1 MNPKRQSSQPFLII
15 LLTVAMLFLLTVFRS
30 GFSIGSFTFKRVNIL
45 SDVIMKTKKPALVVP
60 IPKVKIK
67 LTKKELNLIKSG
79 KLNKDSLIQVLQ
91 KDVRISDFRT
101 DSLEILGRFFSTLQ
115 QSENEKK
122 RVRIAWFGDSMI
134 EGDLITSTVRNIM
147 QKEFGGRGVGF
158 VSLLS
163 PTAGYRKTID
173 QSSSSDWKTYSV
185 LKPQRGLF
193 PGISGQVYIPNSDK
207 NSTMDSWV
215 AFKSPSDHANS
226 TMQEIKLY
234 YGRSFNGSINYTCD
248 GKEFKDSLKGID
260 LVNEHILSQ
269 KPGSHQLRA
278 EFKGDSLTVFGI
290 SEESETGI
298 LIDNLSLRGNS
309 GTPMQF
315 IPEKV
320 LKGFNKYLKYDLIV
334 LQYGTNVVAGTD
346 TNMVWYERGMIKVI
360 NRLKRNFPQADIL
373 LISVGDKS
381 AKEDMQ
387 FATQPNVPMLVE
399 TQRRIAHHTG
409 IAFWNLYQAMG
420 GANSMVNWV
429 ESAKPLANKDYTHLN
444 SRGAAKIGKIISNNL
459 LNEYQ
464 LYKKNRP

>member
-1 MNPKRQSSQPFLII
+1 MNQKRQSSQPFIII
-15 LLTVAMLFLLTVFRS
+15 LLTVAILFLLTVFTT
-30 GFSIGSFTFKRVNIL
+30 GFSIGSFTFKGVNIL
-45 SDVIMKTKKPALVVP
+45 SDVTRKSKQPALVVP
-60 IPKVKIK
+60 IPKVIIPF
-67 LTKKELNLIKSG
+67 TKKELKLIKTG
-79 KLNKDSLIQVLQ
+79 LLNRDSLIEVLK
-91 KDVRISDFRT
+91 KDERISDFRT
-101 DSLEILGRFFSTLQ
+101 DSLEILGRFFATLK
-115 QSENEKK
+115 QSETEKK

-134 EGDLITSTVRNIM
+134 EGDLITSTVRSNM

-158 VSLLS
+158 VPMVSA
-163 PTAGYRKTID
+163 TAEFRKTIE
-173 QSSSSDWKTYSV
+173 QASSSDWKTYSV

-193 PGISGQVYIPNSDK
+193 PGISGQVYVPNSDTT
-207 NSTMDSWV
+207 STMGSWV
-215 AFKSPSDHANS
+215 SFRSPSDQTKS
-226 TMQEIKLY
+226 TLQAIKLY
-234 YGRSFNGSINYTCD
+234 YGRSSNGTINYSLD
-248 GKEFKDSLKGID
+248 DKEFKDSLKGNS
-260 LVNEHILSQ
+260 LVNEHVLSL
-269 KPGSHQLRA
+269 KPGSRQLKA
-278 EFKGDSLTVFGI
+278 AFKGDSLTLFGI

-334 LQYGTNVVAGTD
+334 LQYGTNVVSGTD

-381 AKEDMQ
+381 CKTDMQ
-387 FATQPNVPMLVE
+387 FVTQPNVPMLVE
-399 TQRRIAHHTG
+399 RQRRIARYTG

-420 GANSMVNWV
+420 GANSMVKWV
-429 ESAKPLANKDYTHLN
+429 ESAQPMANKDYTHVN

-459 LNEYQ
+459 LNEYK

>member
-1 MNPKRQSSQPFLII
+1 MNSKRQSSQPFIII
-15 LLTVAMLFLLTVFRS
+15 LLTVVMLFLLTVFRS

-45 SDVIMKTKKPALVVP
+45 SDVIRKPKQPTLVVP
-60 IPKVKIK
+60 IPKVKIS
-67 LTKKELNLIKSG
+67 LTKKELKLVKTG
-79 KLNKDSLIQVLQ
+79 KLNQDSLMQVLQ
-91 KDVRISDFRT
+91 KDLRISDFRT
-101 DSLEILGRFFSTLQ
+101 DSLEILGRFFSTLK

-122 RVRIAWFGDSMI
+122 RIRVAWFGDSMI
-134 EGDLITSTVRNIM
+134 EGDLITSTVRIIM
-147 QKEFGGRGVGF
+147 QKEFGGSGVGF

-193 PGISGQVYIPNSDK
+193 PGISGQVYVPNSDK
-207 NSTMDSWV
+207 DSTIDSWV
-215 AFKSPSDHANS
+215 SFKAPSDQAKN
-226 TMQEIKLY
+226 TLQEIKLY
-234 YGRSFNGSINYTCD
+234 YGRSFNGSIHYSCD
-248 GKEFKDSLKGID
+248 DEQFIDSLNGIG
-260 LVNEHILSQ
+260 LVNEQILSL
-269 KPGSHQLRA
+269 KPGSHQLKV
-278 EFKGDSLTVFGI
+278 EFKGDSSTVFGI
-290 SEESETGI
+290 SEESKYGI

-320 LKGFNKYLKYDLIV
+320 LNGFNKYLKYDLIV
-334 LQYGTNVVAGTD
+334 LQYGTNVVAGAD

-381 AKEDMQ
+381 CKEDMQ
-387 FATQPNVPMLVE
+387 FATPPNVPMLVE
-399 TQRRIAHHTG
+399 TQRRIARHTG

-420 GANSMVNWV
+420 GANSMIKWV
-429 ESAKPLANKDYTHLN
+429 ESAKPMANKDYTHLN